1 MATSTKRTPHLSS
14 LSAMMLLLLAS
25 LPDSAGALTLTTP
38 SYLITLTINCEEGVV
53 GCDDVTYV
61 GVNRNNKKSIRLK
74 GRERMH
80 YCPGDEG
87 DGPGKTPC
95 HHEGYEFHNG
105 KTKYYISDDGTLEV
119 SQGAKILLLEQG
131 TLE

>member
-1 MATSTKRTPHLSS
+1 MTASANRTRPLSP
-14 LSAMMLLLLAS
+14 LNAITLLILAA
-25 LPDSAGALTLTTP
+25 LPDVAAALTLTTP
-38 SYLITLTINCEEGVV
+38 SYLITITVNCEEGVI
-53 GCDDVTYV
+53 GCDDVSYV
-61 GVNRNNKKSIRLK
+61 GVNRKNKKSIYLK

-105 KTKYYISDDGTLEV
+105 KTKYFIGDDGSLEV
-119 SQGAKILLLEQG
+119 SQGAKILLQEKG
-131 TLE
+131 TMD